1 MKIIITERQLE
12 LINRLISEGDFI
24 NQKNVDKILDKM
36 NKGKESLSDEELEVL
51 RNPDK
56 EVGLNDMVRGYLE
69 AALFTEKERLEDE
82 EQSEY
87 GDFDI
92 SEYVESISFDNFS
105 TESKEY
111 ANWDCDK
118 FLSEFSEDELGEI
131 MEYYDLSELGGDF
144 WYTRNGHGVGFWDR
158 DIPDNIKELLMNVV
172 KGFKETYLEYGDDG
186 ELHLMKPSDYPN

>member
-1 MKIIITERQLE
+1 MA
-12 LINRLISEGDFI
+12 
-24 NQKNVDKILDKM
+24 
-36 NKGKESLSDEELEVL
+36 
-51 RNPDK
+51 
-56 EVGLNDMVRGYLE
+56 RGYLE
-69 AALFTEKERLEDE
+69 AALFTEEEGLEDE

-131 MEYYDLSELGGDF
+131 MEYYDLSELGRDF

-186 ELHLMKPSDYPN
+186 TLHLMKPSDYPN